1 MQQHARDHL
10 QNIFKEHDKITLQLQ
25 SQREE
30 LGQRQNELEKREAH
44 NEDERRKLLSEKKM
58 VLQFSHHLIDSH

>member
-30 LGQRQNELEKREAH
+30 LGQRQNELEKREAQ